1 MLEDFKNDGMMDILI
16 GIEDG
21 NQVYLVF
28 GTIGIAIS
36 SIGDFHNDG
45 YDDLLIGCPQMLIS
59 LILS

>member
-45 YDDLLIGCPQMLIS
+45 YDWI
-59 LILS
+59 